1 MEGVAAAVSAHLGA
15 EAARLDALRAGAA
28 GEAEFAAGAVE
39 LAAASADVRGALRAA
54 MDQIASVQF
63 APHEHGC
70 MCCGPFRERE
80 MGNLCFRRGNY
91 VTPGGDSAVKHYTE
105 ALAQLP
111 TEAASTG
118 QEECR
123 ILLVRRAPAPAPAA
137 GTPSGPGPPRGKPP
151 PLGVPAESV
160 PGAREGERGE
170 GAGRGGAEGAPAE
183 ARAPGRV
190 PGDAVRP
197 GPCAAVQGLLP
208 SGEGRPGQGRLG

>member
-151 PLGVPAESV
+151 PWACPQNRCLALVRASEEKGPAAAERR
-160 PGAREGERGE
+160 ARLLRL
-170 GAGRGGAEGAPAE
+170 AHQDACLAMRCAPDRAQRSKAFYRLVRGG
-183 ARAPGRV
+183 RV
-190 PGDAVRP
+190 RVG
-197 GPCAAVQGLLP
+197 
-208 SGEGRPGQGRLG
+208 